1 MNNANNNL
9 GYDRQTFLRVFSSLH
24 LKDDI
29 PPYPGWAADSQY
41 YGLYLPNFRADM
53 EDLANVDREEFT
65 RILTIVSEPIRGRS
79 SAKDLMIQIND
90 RLPKPQPGGKR
101 RRSRFQ
107 QKRKVRKSKRSVKA
121 RW

>member
-24 LKDDI
+24 LKYDI
-29 PPYPGWAADSQY
+29 PPYPGWAADNQY
-41 YGLYLPNFRADM
+41 YGLYLPNFYADM
-53 EDLANVDREEFT
+53 EDLANLDREEFK
-65 RILTIVSEPIRGRS
+65 RILAIVSDSIRGPS
-79 SAKDLMIQIND
+79 EAKDRMIQIND
-90 RLPKPQPGGKR
+90 RLPKEQPGGKR

-107 QKRKVRKSKRSVKA
+107 QKRKVRKSKKSVKA